1 VEGVLGARTATLDGL
16 DDLLRLVV
24 ERRALRAQALLQGLL
39 RVGLPVHVVAVAVT
53 LALLVLHV
61 ALVTRGR

>member
-1 VEGVLGARTATLDGL
+1 
-16 DDLLRLVV
+16 
-24 ERRALRAQALLQGLL
+24 
-39 RVGLPVHVVAVAVT
+39 LPVHVVAVAVT